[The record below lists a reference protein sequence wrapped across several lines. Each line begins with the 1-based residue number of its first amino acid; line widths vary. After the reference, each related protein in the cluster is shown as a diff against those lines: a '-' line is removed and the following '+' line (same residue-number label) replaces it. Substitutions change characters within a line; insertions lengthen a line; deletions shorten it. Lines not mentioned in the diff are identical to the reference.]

1 MSRRQSIREELRRR
15 GVVKSIQTLLR
26 FASDRL
32 HEMEVTEVA
41 SSMALATLLA
51 VVPVLA
57 LSLALFAAFPGF
69 AEARQALENFILE
82 SFLPTQ
88 YTQVLMGY
96 LQEFAKHAA
105 GLTTFGIAGL
115 VVTSLLL
122 IDKLF
127 VTVNRIFKVK
137 FLRPWSQRAL
147 IYWALLSIG
156 PIAVMFSLTLTGR
169 AAAMALEGVDAG
181 ISAWLLAFGLV
192 LLQGGGYT
200 LIYKFVPSC
209 RVQFA
214 HALAGGMLT
223 AGAGWVVRQVFE
235 YYVMAGSL
243 TTIYGAFVA
252 LPVLILWIYVA
263 WLLFFIGAAI
273 TATIPMLTAGRF
285 LDYYRVGDD
294 FLTGVLM
301 LQHLTRMRL
310 NGQAPLMSLEDLCDA
325 ADTHPEAA
333 NKILTTLTFAGYLA
347 EVTDHDE
354 GQAWVLVADTQT
366 VTLAK
371 AFEAFAVDARNSLVR
386 LRPKNAKPGSA
397 CGQLHDWW
405 VLMRSA
411 EGLTTPLAQ
420 LFAEADFS
428 PDAIQCAPTSVQGNH
443 Q

>member
-1 MSRRQSIREELRRR
+1 M
-15 GVVKSIQTLLR
+15 KSIQTLLR

-192 LLQGGGYT
+192 LLQGGGYA

-263 WLLFFIGAAI
+263 WLLF
-273 TATIPMLTAGRF
+273 
-285 LDYYRVGDD
+285 
-294 FLTGVLM
+294 
-301 LQHLTRMRL
+301 
-310 NGQAPLMSLEDLCDA
+310 SLEL
-325 ADTHPEAA
+325 
-333 NKILTTLTFAGYLA
+333 
-347 EVTDHDE
+347 
-354 GQAWVLVADTQT
+354 
-366 VTLAK
+366 
-371 AFEAFAVDARNSLVR
+371 
-386 LRPKNAKPGSA
+386 
-397 CGQLHDWW
+397 
-405 VLMRSA
+405 
-411 EGLTTPLAQ
+411 PLQ
-420 LFAEADFS
+420 RQF
-428 PDAIQCAPTSVQGNH
+428 QC
-443 Q
+443 